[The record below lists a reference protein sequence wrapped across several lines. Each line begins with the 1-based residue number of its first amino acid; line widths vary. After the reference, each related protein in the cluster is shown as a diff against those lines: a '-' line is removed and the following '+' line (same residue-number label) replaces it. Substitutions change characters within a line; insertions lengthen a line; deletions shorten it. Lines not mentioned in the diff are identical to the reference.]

1 MRLWHFVL
9 GIIVL
14 AVILVVCREPA
25 GRVAVVVF
33 FTAIGEVVCGTTAL
47 LALFRTLGALGSAK
61 GVVAHAEAIIAT
73 TLVLTFATLLMSGI
87 LFTGV
92 WLVREATATP

>member
-9 GIIVL
+9 AIIVL
-14 AVILVVCREPA
+14 AMILVVCRDPA

-33 FTAIGEVVCGTTAL
+33 FTAIGELVCGTTAL
-47 LALFRTLGALGSAK
+47 LALFRTLGALGHAK
-61 GVVAHAEAIIAT
+61 GLIAQAEAALAT
-73 TLVLTFATLLMSGI
+73 TVVLAVATIVMSGL

-92 WLVREATATP
+92 WLVREATQ